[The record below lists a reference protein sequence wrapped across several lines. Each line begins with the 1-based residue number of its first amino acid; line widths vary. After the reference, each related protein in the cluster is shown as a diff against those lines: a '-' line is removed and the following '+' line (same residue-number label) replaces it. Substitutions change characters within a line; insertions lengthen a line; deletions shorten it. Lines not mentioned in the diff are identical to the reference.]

1 MQNKISKLFEEIK
14 KSIDKKEYSEITR
27 KELAERLGVS
37 PRTINRWMK
46 ILIDNGKIIR
56 IDLSHEK
63 PPKERRLYVKEK

>member
-27 KELAERLGVS
+27 KELAKRLGVS

-46 ILIDNGKIIR
+46 TLIDNGKIIR